1 MDRILSYALVLTIG
15 IAATTI
21 SAAVVGEPI
30 PVFVPAVVGFLAV
43 AGHHVFTRESSSNE
57 SPGYTAVYTDGR
69 GPEDHR

>member
-21 SAAVVGEPI
+21 SAAVVGQPI

-43 AGHHVFTRESSSNE
+43 AGHHVFTRESNSDDR
-57 SPGYTAVYTDGR
+57 GYTAVYTDGH
-69 GPEDHR
+69 GPEEQR